1 MSLIEFIIA
10 VYVLV
15 DDSLRI
21 LFAGKTPWR
30 QRGPQPALSDS
41 EVLAMELIGEFLGYD
56 TDEGIFDYFYWH
68 WLDLFPALT
77 RTNRTGFVRQAA
89 RLMWVKARLWR
100 WLLLQLPY
108 DPQVSIVDSFPL
120 YVCQF
125 ARAKRC
131 RRFFEEAAFGH
142 DELLRQTFYG
152 FRWHLRVSWPGV
164 ITEVALAPANLSD
177 KRMAPEVLA
186 GATGWAL
193 GDRNYWSPDLQ
204 EELRAQ
210 GIELLAPPKRRS
222 PDRQGSWSRW
232 LTQKR
237 RRIETVIGQLVGR
250 YHAKRT
256 WARDLW
262 HLLTRIYR
270 KVLSHT
276 VAVFLNLQRGGE
288 PLQFDKLLAH

>member
-1 MSLIEFIIA
+1 MSRATQQQEEDRLEWTKAICGICP
-10 VYVLV
+10 
-15 DDSLRI
+15 
-21 LFAGKTPWR
+21 AG
-30 QRGPQPALSDS
+30 
-41 EVLAMELIGEFLGYD
+41 
-56 TDEGIFDYFYWH
+56 
-68 WLDLFPALT
+68 
-77 RTNRTGFVRQAA
+77 
-89 RLMWVKARLWR
+89 
-100 WLLLQLPY
+100 
-108 DPQVSIVDSFPL
+108 
-120 YVCQF
+120 C
-125 ARAKRC
+125 
-131 RRFFEEAAFGH
+131 
-142 DELLRQTFYG
+142 
-152 FRWHLRVSWPGV
+152 
-164 ITEVALAPANLSD
+164 EVALASANLSD

-193 GDRNYWSPDLQ
+193 GDRNYWSPELQ

-222 PDRQGSWSRW
+222 LDRQGSWSRW